1 LQAQPLP
8 LWQVFQ
14 RAMQLLPHALPV
26 EQILQQ
32 A

>member
-14 RAMQLLPHALPV
+14 RAMQLLPQAFPF
-26 EQILQQ
+26 EQTLQQ